1 MALAVLP
8 DFSRIVAYG
17 TDVDVVRL
25 RAPEGLAYRGTWFDP
40 TSAAQWSAEIIR
52 DGGQLTVRG
61 NKRADDVVLIL
72 AAD

>member
-1 MALAVLP
+1 M
-8 DFSRIVAYG
+8 
-17 TDVDVVRL
+17 
-25 RAPEGLAYRGTWFDP
+25 
-40 TSAAQWSAEIIR
+40 AEIIR